1 VELTISL
8 LQLILLVSSEQQR
21 ISQPSGKNLRHLQ
34 PAFRPNKRAITAK
47 KRADAARFRFKDK
60 QCNIEERKINLLEK
74 EADIR
79 MEALQVEAE
88 HKRLHF
94 KVDLLRQHLQLAKEG
109 VTQQD
114 IDNLL
119 PMND

>member
-1 VELTISL
+1 MTELS
-8 LQLILLVSSEQQR
+8 QLKKEQIQHD
-21 ISQPSGKNLRHLQ
+21 N
-34 PAFRPNKRAITAK
+34 
-47 KRADAARFRFKDK
+47 RFKDK
-60 QCNIEERKINLLEK
+60 QCDIEDRKINLLEK

-88 HKRLHF
+88 HERLYF
-94 KVDLLRQHLQLAKEG
+94 KVNLLRQSLQLAKEG
-109 VTQQD
+109 VAQKY